1 MRQKTGRLAAAAAL
15 VLLFPVLALA
25 QVNSVRGPLQGPLV
39 PPGQRPVRL
48 EIRDNATAQAKT
60 PAETPAPDQAPAK
73 TPAPAKAADEAARPS
88 KFPNIDTAKNRQDY
102 EMSTPKAQGI
112 RLGRDEDTG
121 DTVMGSTP
129 PKKKQAPDP
138 YANTP
143 IEVRPIIPVHP

>member
-60 PAETPAPDQAPAK
+60 PAETPAP
-73 TPAPAKAADEAARPS
+73 AKAADEAARPS

-102 EMSTPKAQGI
+102 EMSTPGAQGI

>member
-1 MRQKTGRLAAAAAL
+1 MRQKTGRFAWAAAFL
-15 VLLFPVLALA
+15 LLFPVLAQA
-25 QVNSVRGPLQGPLV
+25 QENSVRIPVKPPEQGEPA
-39 PPGQRPVRL
+39 PPPVRM
-48 EIRDNATAQAKT
+48 EFKSKAQQKAQPGAQSGT
-60 PAETPAPDQAPAK
+60 PQD
-73 TPAPAKAADEAARPS
+73 DEARPS

>member
-1 MRQKTGRLAAAAAL
+1 MRQKSSMFAAAAVF

-48 EIRDNATAQAKT
+48 EIRDNATATAT
-60 PAETPAPDQAPAK
+60 PKEAPAK
-73 TPAPAKAADEAARPS
+73 GAQDKDARPS

-102 EMSTPKAQGI
+102 ELSTPGADGI
-112 RLGRDEDTG
+112 RLSRDEATG

-129 PKKKQAPDP
+129 PKKRQEPDP
-138 YANTP
+138 FSAKP
-143 IEVRPIIPVHP
+143 IEVRPIIPKF